1 MVTMNPESS
10 HLVHAEHIE
19 KAEKEFRVEF
29 DHPGSLLKDGPVP
42 IKVESG
48 TRWVRAL
55 AETPEGALEIAQYHY
70 PTGSNFR
77 LKPPEQRREQS
88 FGMGY

>member
-1 MVTMNPESS
+1 MPAMVPSS
-10 HLVHAEHIE
+10 GNYIHSEHIE
-19 KAEKEFRVEF
+19 KPGKEFHVEF
-29 DHPGSLLKDGPVP
+29 EHPGHLLRDTPVP
-42 IKVESG
+42 IEIEAG

-55 AETPEGALEIAQYHY
+55 AETPEGALKIAQYHY

-77 LKPPEQRREQS
+77 LKPPEKEYEQS